1 MRRARGGGVWRQES
15 AMPLVWSSRLL
26 PSNDSS
32 PGRAQVLHRAAL
44 PHPPRAALAPSA
56 STPARPSTI
65 QKVYGELTKPD
76 ESDMDAAEVVAGERD
91 WAEVSRRRKVATTG
105 LGRSRV

>member
-1 MRRARGGGVWRQES
+1 MRRAEGGGVWGQES
-15 AMPLVWSSRLL
+15 AMPLVYSSRVP

-32 PGRAQVLHRAAL
+32 PGRAQVLHRAAS
-44 PHPPRAALAPSA
+44 PHPPRAALGPSA

-65 QKVYGELTKPD
+65 QKVYGELTRPD